1 VGEPHP
7 DPVRRRT
14 PPPVRRGDGT
24 LEGEVLTFDRF
35 GNAITNLVPARPMP
49 HGATV
54 ETMGQVI
61 PLVRTYGDV
70 APGAPLAL
78 VGSSGLVELA
88 VRNGSAALR
97 FGMARGQGV
106 VLVAAG
112 VAAS

>member
-1 VGEPHP
+1 
-7 DPVRRRT
+7 
-14 PPPVRRGDGT
+14 
-24 LEGEVLTFDRF
+24 
-35 GNAITNLVPARPMP
+35 
-49 HGATV
+49 
-54 ETMGQVI
+54 MGQVI